1 MRHSTEGDLH
11 AYLDG
16 ALSGFDPDGAKRME
30 AHLAGCPDCR
40 VLLETERRIR
50 DRSSELLEVA
60 LPYPSVVPDFDSIRA
75 RGRGAVSDEGPRRL
89 RLAWAASVAVA
100 LGAGWMGHALMR
112 SGGGFAGAAD
122 RPAQQQAFASRE
134 SGTGAAEGSLSPD
147 SEVDAGSAERGVDGG
162 VAAAPDPA
170 GTAAKMAGPPVENA
184 GDPELRDRAIALDEV
199 RRQAVVAA
207 PEPSEP
213 ARLEVVVGLELED
226 ADPMSGRPTW
236 RVVPLEAAEP
246 WLGRPVLRHPD
257 LAVLDVSLSSRS
269 GVPVVRVRQRL
280 PDGGILELVED
291 GDPIVGGRSDAGL
304 EAQQRNE
311 AATRGADPSPS
322 TVEPTSEPPVSTLT
336 LMIGGV
342 RVLASAPVASDSLLA
357 LVSSIR

>member
-1 MRHSTEGDLH
+1 
-11 AYLDG
+11 
-16 ALSGFDPDGAKRME
+16 
-30 AHLAGCPDCR
+30 
-40 VLLETERRIR
+40 
-50 DRSSELLEVA
+50 
-60 LPYPSVVPDFDSIRA
+60 
-75 RGRGAVSDEGPRRL
+75 
-89 RLAWAASVAVA
+89 
-100 LGAGWMGHALMR
+100 
-112 SGGGFAGAAD
+112 
-122 RPAQQQAFASRE
+122 
-134 SGTGAAEGSLSPD
+134 
-147 SEVDAGSAERGVDGG
+147 
-162 VAAAPDPA
+162 
-170 GTAAKMAGPPVENA
+170 MAGPPVENA

-304 EAQQRNE
+304 EAQQGNE

-322 TVEPTSEPPVSTLT
+322 TVEPASEPPVSTLT